1 MRCLRMAEL
10 LHKAAE
16 SVVAKLEQ
24 SAAQLQVLSVM
35 LHHFSCAASHHNEC
49 APVQSCPI
57 RTSFLTLIH
66 DLDLRIQASSHRAR
80 MRWKE
85 EACGFPMVSSVVCI
99 VTIVSCLGLSW
110 LAQCE
115 LSR

>member
-1 MRCLRMAEL
+1 MAEL

-35 LHHFSCAASHHNEC
+35 LHHFSCAASHHNQC

-57 RTSFLTLIH
+57 RTFLTLMIWIFEFKH
-66 DLDLRIQASSHRAR
+66 LQVTAPGCAGKKKLA
-80 MRWKE
+80 
-85 EACGFPMVSSVVCI
+85 GFQWFPALCDNCVYNCVVFGI
-99 VTIVSCLGLSW
+99 V
-110 LAQCE
+110 LAGP
-115 LSR
+115 

>member
-1 MRCLRMAEL
+1 MAEL

-57 RTSFLTLIH
+57 RTSFLTLH
-66 DLDLRIQASSHRAR
+66 DLDLRIQASSHLQVAPGCAG
-80 MRWKE
+80 KKKL
-85 EACGFPMVSSVVCI
+85 AGFQWFPVLCA
-99 VTIVSCLGLSW
+99 L
-110 LAQCE
+110 
-115 LSR
+115 